1 MPTNKNE
8 PATWFAEPGAAG
20 KRFDLLELAIAHAL
34 AIPLYERHHGAKIVG
49 KSGAT
54 YGWDAINEIALL
66 FR

>member
-1 MPTNKNE
+1 MPVNKNE

-20 KRFDLLELAIAHAL
+20 IQFALLELAIAHAL
-34 AIPLYERHHGAKIVG
+34 AIPLYKRHDGAKIVA

-54 YGWDAINEIALL
+54 YGWDAIRDMERI

>member
-20 KRFDLLELAIAHAL
+20 MRFDLLELAIAHAL
-34 AIPLYERHHGAKIVG
+34 ATHPNERHHGANIVA

>member
-20 KRFDLLELAIAHAL
+20 MRFDLLELAVAHAL
-34 AIPLYERHHGAKIVG
+34 AISPNERHLGAKNVA

-54 YGWDAINEIALL
+54 YGWDAINVIALL